1 MESDLICGVCEDD
14 IVSLNQTHSSEPYK
28 KNGLACYPCFIE
40 TIAPIRLTI
49 WEMIHHQ
56 SEASDE
62 ETSEWV
68 KRLRAVVQ
76 KTKTFNKE
84 IFETI
89 FNDEMIIQLRQDFLD
104 SKNKEN

>member
-1 MESDLICGVCEDD
+1 MEIDLICGVCEDD

-49 WEMIHHQ
+49 WEMIQHTHE
-56 SEASDE
+56 SSDR
-62 ETSEWV
+62 ETCKWE
-68 KRLRAVVQ
+68 KRLTSVVQ
-76 KTKTFNKE
+76 KSKNLNKE
-84 IFETI
+84 IFDKI
-89 FNDEMIIQLRQDFLD
+89 FNEKTIMQLRQDCLD

>member
-14 IVSLNQTHSSEPYK
+14 IVSLNQTHSAEPYK